1 MKLLSLTLLAA
12 ALSTAL
18 ARPVRRDVDP
28 SLVPDFGVTAGTNP
42 TGTGDC
48 DGIAGADGNPVK
60 IPCDCPPDKD
70 TFLKSLNANVA
81 AGKAVNNPSVA
92 VTFPEDD
99 STESQLARIQA
110 SLLTLQNLNGPGKG
124 CPAASTTL
132 LAQQKAIQAGGSAAS
147 AAPASSAAGSSAPPA
162 AAAAAA
168 APAASSPA
176 AASSAPGS
184 ASSSAETGTSANI
197 DPALVPDFGIQAGT
211 NPTGTGDCDGVA
223 GADGKPVKIPCQCP
237 PDKDTFIQSL
247 SADVAAGFA
256 VNNPDVKIGAFPT
269 GDSAEDQIARI
280 QASLVTLQNLDG
292 PGKGCPAASTTLLA
306 QQKALQGQ

>member
-1 MKLLSLTLLAA
+1 MKLLSLTLLATA
-12 ALSTAL
+12 FSTAL

-48 DGIAGADGNPVK
+48 DGIAGADGNSVK
-60 IPCDCPPDKD
+60 IPCQCPPDKD

-92 VTFPEDD
+92 VSFPEDD

-110 SLLTLQNLNGPGKG
+110 SLVTLQNLDGPGKG

-132 LAQQKAIQAGGSAAS
+132 LAQQKAIQAGGSASS
-147 AAPASSAAGSSAPPA
+147 AALSAPASSPPA
-162 AAAAAA
+162 TAAAA

-176 AASSAPGS
+176 AASSAAPA
-184 ASSSAETGTSANI
+184 ASSSASGTSANI

-247 SADVAAGFA
+247 SANVAAGFA

>member
-1 MKLLSLTLLAA
+1 MKLLSLTLLAT
-12 ALSTAL
+12 ALGTAL

-48 DGIAGADGNPVK
+48 DGIAGVDGNPVK
-60 IPCDCPPDKD
+60 IPCDCPPAKD

-110 SLLTLQNLNGPGKG
+110 SLVTLQNLNGPGKG

-132 LAQQKAIQAGGSAAS
+132 LAQQKAIQA
-147 AAPASSAAGSSAPPA
+147 
-162 AAAAAA
+162 AAAAA

-176 AASSAPGS
+176 TSPSAAAS
-184 ASSSAETGTSANI
+184 ASSSAAGTSANI

-237 PDKDTFIQSL
+237 PDKDTFIQASLSL
-247 SADVAAGFA
+247 SANVAAGFA

-306 QQKALQGQ
+306 QQKVLQGQ

>member
-1 MKLLSLTLLAA
+1 MKLLSLTLLATL
-12 ALSTAL
+12 LSTTL

-110 SLLTLQNLNGPGKG
+110 SLVTLQNLNGPGKG

-147 AAPASSAAGSSAPPA
+147 AAPASSAAGSSAAP
-162 AAAAAA
+162 AAA

-176 AASSAPGS
+176 ALPSAPGS
-184 ASSSAETGTSANI
+184 TSSSAETGTSANI

-247 SADVAAGFA
+247 STNVAAGFA

>member
-1 MKLLSLTLLAA
+1 MKLLSLTLLAT
-12 ALSTAL
+12 ALGAAL

-110 SLLTLQNLNGPGKG
+110 SLVTLQNLNGPGKG

-132 LAQQKAIQAGGSAAS
+132 LAQQKTIQAGGSASSAAS
-147 AAPASSAAGSSAPPA
+147 SAPASSPP

-176 AASSAPGS
+176 AASSAASPAS
-184 ASSSAETGTSANI
+184 VSSSATGTSANI
-197 DPALVPDFGIQAGT
+197 DPALVPDFGIEAGT

-247 SADVAAGFA
+247 SANVAAGFA

-269 GDSAEDQIARI
+269 GDSAEDQITRI

>member
-1 MKLLSLTLLAA
+1 MKLLSLSLLATV
-12 ALSTAL
+12 LSTVL

-48 DGIAGADGNPVK
+48 DGIAGADGSPVK

-110 SLLTLQNLNGPGKG
+110 SLVTLQNLNGPGKG

-147 AAPASSAAGSSAPPA
+147 AAPASSAAGSSAAPD

-176 AASSAPGS
+176 ASPSAAAS
-184 ASSSAETGTSANI
+184 ASSSAAGTSANI

-247 SADVAAGFA
+247 SANVAAGFA

>member
-1 MKLLSLTLLAA
+1 MKLLSLTLLAT

-70 TFLKSLNANVA
+70 TFLQSLNANVA

-110 SLLTLQNLNGPGKG
+110 SLVTLQNLNGPGKG

-147 AAPASSAAGSSAPPA
+147 ASAPASSAAGSSAAPA

-176 AASSAPGS
+176 TSPSAAAS
-184 ASSSAETGTSANI
+184 ASSSAAGTSANI

-247 SADVAAGFA
+247 SANVAAGFA

-306 QQKALQGQ
+306 QQKALQGR